1 MKVLIEALAVVVI
14 FVLGGIAL
22 VYSGTYNVAA
32 TSPDSKIVQWLLS
45 TTMDRSVAMHADRT
59 TAVAELSD
67 EQALEG
73 FRVYNQT
80 CIICHGAPGKDPG
93 DIGKG
98 LNPEPPYLSDTAGEW
113 SRAQLFWIIKNGIK
127 MTGMPAFGPTHNDNE
142 IWNLV
147 AFVQKLPKMTP
158 EQYSQMEQ
166 SPVSR

>member
-1 MKVLIEALAVVVI
+1 MKFLIEALACVVI
-14 FVLGGIAL
+14 FLLGVIAF

-32 TSPDSKIVQWLLS
+32 TSPDTKIVQWLLS
-45 TTMDRSVAMHADRT
+45 TTMDRSVARHADRT

-67 EQALEG
+67 EQAQEG

-98 LNPEPPYLSDTAGEW
+98 LNPEPPYLPDTAGEW
-113 SRAQLFWIIKNGIK
+113 TNAQLFWIIKNGIK
-127 MTGMPAFGPTHNDNE
+127 MTGMPAFGPTHDDTK

-166 SPVSR
+166 NPVSR